1 MRLRLDS
8 NGRDAVDSPVSKHHI
23 AFLEIRVLPWRPRR
37 RTINPDDLRDAAPD
51 SLDFFDDVAGLVI
64 GVVMMIV
71 LYVAAPVVAVVL
83 AILFLPVELGLVL
96 AIAVL
101 LLLARFTGLIPW
113 TVLVADGM
121 EEERRE
127 KFRLLH
133 RAVRRVRELN
143 GGGTPRVVWTWS

>member
-1 MRLRLDS
+1 M
-8 NGRDAVDSPVSKHHI
+8 SKHHI

-37 RTINPDDLRDAAPD
+37 RSIDPELLREGAGNGIE
-51 SLDFFDDVAGLVI
+51 LFDDVAGLVI
-64 GVVMMIV
+64 GVVGTIV
-71 LYVAAPVVAVVL
+71 LYVAAPLVAVVL

-113 TVLVADGM
+113 TVLVADGL
-121 EEERRE
+121 EDERRE
-127 KFRLLH
+127 KYRLLH

-143 GGGTPRVVWTWS
+143 GGGTPRVVWKWS